1 MPVTV
6 LRWIGMGLM
15 AGLLSGC
22 LEMPAGT
29 TQTAG
34 APQATA
40 PATFDDAY
48 VGRNDAGI
56 DLPTIPVE
64 QIAEPFRRQIV
75 DYSSAEVPGTII
87 INPGARQ
94 LHLILGDGKAIRY
107 GIAVGRAGFE
117 WSGVAQITERKQWP
131 TWTPPPEM
139 IARKPE
145 LAKWEKGQPGGPT
158 NPLGARALYLTTNG
172 IDYGYRI
179 HGTPEWQSIGS
190 NASSGC
196 IRMINQD
203 VIDLYGRAVDG
214 AKVVVLDAD
223 GTYPTALKLPPQP
236 KVEKRVASV
245 ESPPQS
251 MIPAAVPNEIVS
263 GPF

>member
-1 MPVTV
+1 MF
-6 LRWIGMGLM
+6 GMFVPSRLGQTQQ
-15 AGLLSGC
+15 S
-22 LEMPAGT
+22 PAI
-29 TQTAG
+29 
-34 APQATA
+34 
-40 PATFDDAY
+40 FDDLRQRDGVA
-48 VGRNDAGI
+48 I
-56 DLPTIPVE
+56 DHLERP
-64 QIAEPFRRQIV
+64 R
-75 DYSSAEVPGTII
+75 
-87 INPGARQ
+87 
-94 LHLILGDGKAIRY
+94 HLILGDGKAIRY

-117 WSGVAQITERKQWP
+117 WSGVAQITERKQLP

-251 MIPAAVPNEIVS
+251 MIPAAVSNEIVS